1 MEDPGIYIY
10 TYTDVYSID
19 IYRLY
24 IYIYIYTYNGNTSG
38 YNGTYHNMMY
48 PLVIQQIVVDQCVQ
62 IVKSSNELRIVHN
75 YVKVRWYW

>member
-24 IYIYIYTYNGNTSG
+24 IYIYIHTMG
-38 YNGTYHNMMY
+38 
-48 PLVIQQIVVDQCVQ
+48 IQVDTMGIQVD
-62 IVKSSNELRIVHN
+62 IMGHTII
-75 YVKVRWYW
+75 